1 VALLSRDAGPP
12 LRGRR
17 SESEALDHLVAGVL
31 TGNGRAIVVRG
42 EAGVGKTAL
51 LDYLAVGAS
60 QCRVVRAAGVEAEM
74 ELPFAGLQQL
84 CAPMLDRLGNLPGP
98 QNDALATAFG
108 LRSGESPGQFLVGL
122 AALTLLADVS
132 EERPL
137 LCLVDDAQWLDRAT
151 AQALAFVARR
161 LRAEAVAVVFAEREA
176 SSELAGLPELAVS
189 GLGDEDA
196 RALLE
201 SVVPGPL
208 DERVRDRIV
217 AETGGNPLALMEL
230 PNGLTHAELAGGFGL
245 STGSALSG
253 QIEETF
259 RRRLSRLPLPSRE
272 LLLIASAE
280 PVGDPLTVWHA
291 AETLGIGVQAAGPA
305 SRAGLVEFGGRV
317 RFRHPLVRSAV
328 YRSTPLDD
336 RVRVH
341 HALAEATDP
350 EVDPDRRAWHLAHA
364 TPALDEKVAAELE
377 VSAGRA
383 QARGGLAAAA
393 AFLRR
398 AAELTPD
405 PEPRARRALAA
416 AQCSHEAGAPDAA
429 LEFLA
434 VAEAG
439 PMDELHRA
447 RAELLRA
454 QVRFAVNRGRDAP
467 PLLLAAAKRLET
479 LDARRS
485 RETYLD
491 AFSAALFAGR
501 LAQGASVREVAEA
514 VLAANWGESHGR
526 SPRAFDLLLDGVA
539 VLTIQGY
546 AAGAPVLKRALSAFR
561 NEPMSEEDA
570 LRWLW
575 LACRVARALGDDAS
589 WDELTDRQ
597 VRLARK
603 AGALSLLPIAL
614 VERFGVQLF
623 LGDLGEAQSLV
634 AEAEAVVDVTGSHLA
649 PQGAIALAAWRGSED
664 EVSTL
669 IDASREE
676 VVRRGEGLWLVA
688 TEWASA
694 VLFNSLGRY
703 SDALAVCEQAGTDRH
718 ELGVS
723 TWVPTEFIEAAVR
736 AGQPERAAAPLRRLQ
751 EISRASGTDW
761 ALGVEARSRALV
773 SEGQEAERLYCE
785 ALERLARTRVKIA
798 LARAHLLYGEW
809 LRRQGRRV
817 DARTQLRSAHR
828 TYAEM
833 GMESFAER
841 ARRELVATGEKV
853 RSRRVDMRD
862 DLTAQEQHIA
872 RLAREGLTNPEIGA
886 QLFLSPR
893 TVEWHLHKV
902 FTKLGITS
910 RRQLRSALLESE
922 QERVPA

>member
-1 VALLSRDAGPP
+1 MKSLSRDGGPP

-17 SESEALDHLVAGVL
+17 SECETLDQFVADVP
-31 TGNGRAIVVRG
+31 TGNSRALVLRG

-51 LDYLAVGAS
+51 LSYLAARS
-60 QCRVVRAAGVEAEM
+60 SECRVVRTAGVEAEM

-84 CAPMLDRLGNLPGP
+84 CAPMLDRLGNLPDP
-98 QNDALATAFG
+98 QNLALTTAFG
-108 LRSGESPGQFLVGL
+108 LSTGESPDRFLVGL
-122 AALTLLADVS
+122 AALTLLADIA

-137 LCLVDDAQWLDRAT
+137 LCIVDDAQWLDRAST
-151 AQALAFVARR
+151 QALAFVARR
-161 LRAEAVAVVFAEREA
+161 LRAEAVAVVFAERDA
-176 SSELAGLPELAVS
+176 SSELAGLPELTVH

-196 RALLE
+196 RAVLK

-253 QIEETF
+253 QIEDSF
-259 RRRLSRLPLPSRE
+259 RRRLDRLPPASRE

-291 AETLGIGVQAAGPA
+291 AELLGIGAQAAGPA
-305 SRAGLVEFGGRV
+305 SGDGLVEFSGRV

-328 YRSTPLDD
+328 YGSAPLDD

-341 HALAEATDP
+341 RALADATDP
-350 EVDPDRRAWHLAHA
+350 SADPDRRAWHLAHA
-364 TPALDEKVAAELE
+364 TPALDEKVAVQLE
-377 VSAGRA
+377 DSAGRA

-405 PEPRARRALAA
+405 PGPRARRALSAA
-416 AQCSHEAGAPDAA
+416 ECSHEAGAPDAA
-429 LEFLA
+429 LELLA
-434 VAEAG
+434 VAEDG
-439 PMDELHRA
+439 PLDELQRA

-467 PLLLAAAKRLET
+467 PLLLAAAKRLEK
-479 LDARRS
+479 LDAKRS

-491 AFSAALFAGR
+491 ALSAALFAGR
-501 LAQGASVREVAEA
+501 LAREASMREVAYA
-514 VLAANWGESHGR
+514 VLAAKWDESSGQ
-526 SPRAFDLLLDGVA
+526 SPRACDLLLDGVA
-539 VLTIQGY
+539 LLTIQGY

-561 NEPMSEEDA
+561 DDPMSEQDA

-623 LGDLGEAQSLV
+623 LGDLDEAQSLV
-634 AEAEAVVDVTGSHLA
+634 TEAEAVVEVTGSHLA
-649 PQGAIALAAWRGSED
+649 PQGAIALAAWRGSEQ
-664 EVSTL
+664 EVSAL
-669 IDASREE
+669 IDASRDE
-676 VVRRGEGLWLVA
+676 VVRRGEGLWLIA

-694 VLFNSLGRY
+694 VLYNSLGRY
-703 SDALAVCEQAGTDRH
+703 SDALAVCEQAGLDRH

-751 EISRASGTDW
+751 DISRASGTDW
-761 ALGVEARSRALV
+761 ALGVLARSRALV

-785 ALERLARTRVKIA
+785 AVERLGRTRVKVA

-817 DARTQLRSAHR
+817 EARTQLRTAHQ
-828 TYAEM
+828 TYTAM

-841 ARRELVATGEKV
+841 ARQELVVTGEKV
-853 RSRRVDMRD
+853 RSRTVEVRD
-862 DLTAQEQHIA
+862 DLTQQEQHIA
-872 RLAREGLTNPEIGA
+872 RLARDGLTNPEIAA

-910 RRQLRSALLESE
+910 RRQLWSALPDSE
-922 QERVPA
+922 QETVPA